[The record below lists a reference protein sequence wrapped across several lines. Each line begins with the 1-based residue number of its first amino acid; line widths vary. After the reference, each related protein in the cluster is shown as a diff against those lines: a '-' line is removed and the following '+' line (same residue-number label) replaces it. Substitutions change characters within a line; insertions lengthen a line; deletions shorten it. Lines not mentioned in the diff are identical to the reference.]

1 VEEAERLRVQHLA
14 DHPDYKYRP
23 RRRGHPKRTSRR
35 TAPTKR
41 NTPSITEPITN
52 SIADSITESI
62 ASATGPTVDS
72 RDPNS
77 FASRHHAVGF
87 LASDA
92 DQVTSFPFTVGPEVV
107 RPFDEAAAELQTAA
121 DICDRFLCAG
131 GEYAL
136 PRCSEV
142 FPVTPD
148 SSPNGT
154 PDLQSGF
161 SSFPASAA
169 AVCTVPPCFATFPP
183 HFSLVSGC
191 SGYAESG
198 FVTPE
203 MSPLDGRQQLSP
215 LNPLPVLP
223 AAFVPFYNPSSY
235 RSRVPTH
242 AGGVVRQ
249 RGDVRSTGSSFG
261 HESKRE
267 NRTYDDV
274 FTDDDS
280 FGVSFHLRQTTA
292 PELPVPSDIP
302 GMTSCS
308 SHRDVIETHNCG
320 RFGHPVPMG
329 PPSTGDGCYR
339 QLPADSADIF
349 PWYLRLPECAQLDSE
364 LSVDDVEPGELD
376 QYLNRRSVSPSCGG
390 GETNRTAIRIDPESR
405 MTELAITSPVGLQG
419 GYETETGFFDADF
432 SRSGL
437 GSLSGVTPVRVRP
450 PDRALSSTATAS
462 TFVEALTGS
471 TYTCRCD
478 DVKPEVKNA
487 SETPLGSLMS
497 EEELHFGPLR
507 TPRVVSAAEEGQY
520 QRSPDNVREI
530 PPTFQISD

>member
-1 VEEAERLRVQHLA
+1 
-14 DHPDYKYRP
+14 
-23 RRRGHPKRTSRR
+23 
-35 TAPTKR
+35 
-41 NTPSITEPITN
+41 
-52 SIADSITESI
+52 
-62 ASATGPTVDS
+62 
-72 RDPNS
+72 
-77 FASRHHAVGF
+77 
-87 LASDA
+87 
-92 DQVTSFPFTVGPEVV
+92 
-107 RPFDEAAAELQTAA
+107 
-121 DICDRFLCAG
+121 
-131 GEYAL
+131 
-136 PRCSEV
+136 
-142 FPVTPD
+142 
-148 SSPNGT
+148 
-154 PDLQSGF
+154 
-161 SSFPASAA
+161 
-169 AVCTVPPCFATFPP
+169 
-183 HFSLVSGC
+183 
-191 SGYAESG
+191 
-198 FVTPE
+198 
-203 MSPLDGRQQLSP
+203 
-215 LNPLPVLP
+215 
-223 AAFVPFYNPSSY
+223 
-235 RSRVPTH
+235 
-242 AGGVVRQ
+242 
-249 RGDVRSTGSSFG
+249 
-261 HESKRE
+261 
-267 NRTYDDV
+267 
-274 FTDDDS
+274 
-280 FGVSFHLRQTTA
+280 
-292 PELPVPSDIP
+292 
-302 GMTSCS
+302 
-308 SHRDVIETHNCG
+308 
-320 RFGHPVPMG
+320 MG